1 MASPTQVVLDFL
13 KALEAPGGFPQAVR
27 DYFTAT
33 TRYLNVGMSD
43 TTGIADTLA
52 FIEGFMAATGA
63 DHMTVDML
71 ALAESG
77 NTVLTERIDHLR
89 APGGAAV
96 MSLAVM
102 GIFEVENGKIA
113 GWRDYFDTAGN
124 LAQAEEL
131 QA

>member
-13 KALEAPGGFPQAVR
+13 KALEAPGGFPQAIR
-27 DYFTAT
+27 DYFTET

-43 TTGIADTLA
+43 TTGIPDTVA
-52 FIEGFMAATGA
+52 FVEGFMASTGT

-71 ALAESG
+71 ALAETG
-77 NTVLTERIDHLR
+77 NKVLTERIDNLR

-102 GIFEVENGKIA
+102 GIFEVEGDKIA

-124 LAQAEEL
+124 AADAAALNP
-131 QA
+131 